1 LIRALIKLILGSLS
15 RINRNK
21 KKDRETL
28 EKSQEIQKHT
38 KVHENLK
45 VLNAYIKKTR
55 VKPDEININK
65 LHDSSILYQDS
76 NKSDHQI
83 TKRSETTSKSRRANN
98 RSRLYKDEQKLFE
111 DIMKHKNNQ
120 SLDTKIE
127 HQLPGHLKYST
138 LLSKEKR
145 FNLDGYHKI
154 SQNVSDTQKD
164 IKKNKYYSAPV
175 STKENGLVTRFKF
188 HDKKQLQNS
197 KRDEIDRNDDS
208 KYDDMDEYEN
218 RKHLTPIES
227 ESRPGSSDKYKRRSH
242 DTSIDNQV

>member
-1 LIRALIKLILGSLS
+1 M
-15 RINRNK
+15 
-21 KKDRETL
+21 

-55 VKPDEININK
+55 VKPDELNINK

-127 HQLPGHLKYST
+127 QQLPGHLKYST

-145 FNLDGYHKI
+145 FNLDGYHKT

-175 STKENGLVTRFKF
+175 STKENGLVTKFKF

-197 KRDEIDRNDDS
+197 KRDEVDRIDGS

-227 ESRPGSSDKYKRRSH
+227 DSRPGSSDKYKRRSQ
-242 DTSIDNQV
+242 DTSVDNQV